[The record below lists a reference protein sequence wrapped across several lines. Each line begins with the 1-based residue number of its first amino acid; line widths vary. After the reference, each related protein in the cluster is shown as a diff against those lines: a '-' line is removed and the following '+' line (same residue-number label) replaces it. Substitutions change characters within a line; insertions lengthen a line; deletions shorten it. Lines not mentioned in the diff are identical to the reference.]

1 MPHSLHALP
10 DIVAAVSGL
19 SGQSL
24 CDVFVQQLRLC
35 LGADAVL
42 LTTLDQTNT
51 LLYVQASDG
60 ACQQLDTLWL
70 GASAFTRALRQS
82 YLVVERAKEA
92 DFPEIE
98 LLAQG
103 SSQALIFAT
112 LYDQQQMPLGLC
124 IAVYRQPLVKDHQG
138 SHVMSLLSR
147 FIAKE
152 MTLQGRTALTQP
164 RMCDRPMHEHWLR
177 ESLRIG
183 LMGTWSIDFPT
194 RQLNWSEAT
203 YKLFDL
209 PPFSRQLLLPDL
221 EQYIVPS
228 DRAKVMLELERV
240 MEGVASEPHVFEY
253 RIISA
258 KGVMKWLRAQVSS
271 VRDHNRGLLQLQ
283 GITQDI
289 TQTKQAG
296 AQVLDKYFELMINHL
311 PMAMLQL
318 GLTGHVEKI
327 NDTALQ
333 LLGYQPDEVE
343 RLSLDSLLAEP
354 TNSALSQSCQAII
367 SGVVEKLTWRKAL
380 ETKLGQVV
388 HCDMTLIGLRNCK
401 GEVACFLVAIEPIS
415 ECQLVIEHV
424 DSLTSLPSRAG
435 FMAELEHRI
444 ACQHEFAVFQINLDK
459 FKSINYTQKLAT
471 GDALLTL
478 VAERLKGRLRQRDYL
493 ARLGSDEFAIIVP
506 DALSSRQAQVFA
518 EQLQSAFAQGFQ
530 LAQQQLYITASI
542 GCVIY
547 PEHGFSHDELMQ
559 RVGLALSE
567 AKNLGRNTYVV
578 YEQAMRQS
586 ELEKQAMLIAL
597 TEAIKANQLTVF
609 YQPIIDNKS
618 GRVVKLE
625 ALVRWCHPER
635 GYISPMV
642 FIPLAEEAGLIQQL
656 GQQVLAQAC
665 FQTKQLHKLGYCE
678 IEVCINRSTLEFQS
692 VDNNASEWLT
702 VISKSGLATRCVT
715 LEITESLL
723 MNSDTQHMKRISALK
738 AAGVKIAID
747 DFGTGYSSLNYLRS
761 LPADVVKIDRSFIA
775 DIPRNQQDN
784 LLFNGII
791 NIVHNLGM
799 QVVVEG
805 VETPIQQAYVQQQGC
820 DFSQG
825 FLLSKPLSFDQ
836 LREYLQQ
843 QYHPDLMELL

>member
-24 CDVFVQQLRLC
+24 CDVFVQQLRQH

-60 ACQQLDTLWL
+60 ANRETDTLWL
-70 GASAFTRALRQS
+70 GASAFARALRQS
-82 YLVVERAKEA
+82 VLVIDRSQA
-92 DFPEIE
+92 DFPERE

-103 SSQALIFAT
+103 SSDTLICST
-112 LYDQQQMPLGLC
+112 LYNQQQHAIGLC
-124 IAVYRQPLVKDHQG
+124 IVVYQQPLVKDHQG
-138 SHVMSLLSR
+138 PHLLTLLSS

-152 MTLQGRTALTQP
+152 LTQQGRTTSPQP
-164 RMCDRPMHEHWLR
+164 KQNNCQMHEYWLR

-183 LMGTWSIDFPT
+183 LMGTWSVDFPS

-203 YKLFDL
+203 YRLFDL
-209 PPFSRQLLLPDL
+209 PPFSRQLCLPDL
-221 EQYIVPS
+221 EQYIVPC

-240 MEGVASEPHVFEY
+240 MEGVVSEPHVFEY

-271 VRDHNRGLLQLQ
+271 VREPGKGLLQLQ
-283 GITQDI
+283 GITQDT
-289 TQTKQAG
+289 TQSKQVG
-296 AQVLDKYFELMINHL
+296 NQVLDRYFELMINHL
-311 PMAMLQL
+311 PAAMVQL
-318 GLTGHVEKI
+318 GLTGRVEKV
-327 NDTALQ
+327 NNAALQ
-333 LLGYQPDEVE
+333 LLGYRPDECDQ
-343 RLSLDSLLAEP
+343 LSLDDIFAEP
-354 TNSALSQSCQAII
+354 SNKALSESCQDVVT
-367 SGVVEKLTWRKAL
+367 GLVEKLVWRRAL
-380 ETKLGQVV
+380 VTKLGQVV
-388 HCDMTLIGLRNCK
+388 HCDVTMIGLRNSS
-401 GEVACFLVAIEPIS
+401 GEVACYLAVFEPIS
-415 ECQLVIEHV
+415 NSQLVIEHI

-444 ACQHEFAVFQINLDK
+444 ACQHEFSVFQINLDK

-506 DALSSRQAQVFA
+506 DALSVRQAQVFA

-547 PEHGFSHDELMQ
+547 PDHGFSHDELMQ

-567 AKNLGRNTYVV
+567 AKNQGRNTYVV

-586 ELEKQAMLIAL
+586 ELEKQAMLVAL
-597 TEAIKANQLTVF
+597 TEAIKANHLTVF
-609 YQPIIDNKS
+609 YQPIIDNKT

-625 ALVRWCHPER
+625 ALVRWYHPDK
-635 GYISPMV
+635 GFISPMV
-642 FIPLAEEAGLIQQL
+642 FVPLAEEAGLIQQL

-665 FQTKQLHKLGYCE
+665 FQTKQLQQLGYTGM
-678 IEVCINRSTLEFQS
+678 EVCINRSTLEFQS
-692 VDNNASEWLT
+692 VDINATEWLT
-702 VISKSGLATRCVT
+702 VIEKSGLATQSVT

-723 MNSDTQHMKRISALK
+723 MNSDTQHMKRIRALK

-761 LPADVVKIDRSFIA
+761 LPADVVKIDRSFIS

-805 VETPIQQAYVQQQGC
+805 VETSLQQTYVQQQGC
-820 DFSQG
+820 DYSQG
-825 FLLSKPLSFDQ
+825 FLMSKPLSFEQ
-836 LREYLQQ
+836 IKEYLQQ
-843 QYHPDLMELL
+843 QYQPDLSELF